1 MDADETAAQGTVM
14 HTTRSAPPDTV
25 DRRQVL
31 LLWYWPRARGPH
43 IHLGY
48 GLPRARVLTA
58 ALGTLATVPLLAL
71 LLLAGDQDLAAP
83 LAALLALPLALLA
96 CGRPACGWYLLD
108 SHGHPT
114 RYLSATKPPL
124 LAGQPGYTHRGFR
137 ARLAHE

>member
-1 MDADETAAQGTVM
+1 M
-14 HTTRSAPPDTV
+14 HTTRSAPPDTL

-48 GLPRARVLTA
+48 GLPRARVRTA
-58 ALGTLATVPLLAL
+58 ALGTLATTALVGL

-83 LAALLALPLALLA
+83 LAALLALPLALLS
-96 CGRPACGWYLLD
+96 CGRPARGWYLLD
-108 SHGHPT
+108 PHGHPT

-124 LAGQPGYTHRGFR
+124 LAGQPGYTRRGFH
-137 ARLAHE
+137 ARLAQG

>member
-1 MDADETAAQGTVM
+1 MS
-14 HTTRSAPPDTV
+14 TTRITPPDTV

-43 IHLGY
+43 IHLGD

-58 ALGTLATVPLLAL
+58 ALGTLATTALVGL

-83 LAALLALPLALLA
+83 LAALLALLS
-96 CGRPACGWYLLD
+96 CGRSARGRYLLD
-108 SHGHPT
+108 PHGRPT

-124 LAGQPGYTHRGFR
+124 LAGQPGYTRRGFH
-137 ARLAHE
+137 ARLAQG

>member
-1 MDADETAAQGTVM
+1 M
-14 HTTRSAPPDTV
+14 HTTRSAPPDTL

-48 GLPRARVLTA
+48 GLPRARVRTA
-58 ALGTLATVPLLAL
+58 ALGTLATTALVGL

-83 LAALLALPLALLA
+83 LAALLALPLALLS
-96 CGRPACGWYLLD
+96 CGRPARGWYILD
-108 SHGHPT
+108 PHGHPT

-124 LAGQPGYTHRGFR
+124 LAGQPGYTRRGFR